1 MCLWVAIAAGII
13 PSSNSREQGDKD
25 RDRGQEE
32 LSTLLFVACPWTR
45 GKRKI
50 ITMMI
55 IIKGVGINATNV
67 RPCLF
72 FFLLLISKKVQVRP
86 KKEISF
92 FSPPPTKKKKS
103 LGTGSFKGLKT
114 NKNGPLTFFF
124 FFFF

>member
-55 IIKGVGINATNV
+55 IIKGVGINATHE
-67 RPCLF
+67 RPCLCVC
-72 FFLLLISKKVQVRP
+72 LLLISKKVQVRA
-86 KKEISF
+86 KEEISF
-92 FSPPPTKKKKS
+92 LSPTPTKTERS
-103 LGTGSFKGLKT
+103 LGTGSFKGLRT
-114 NKNGPLTFFF
+114 NKNGLLTF
-124 FFFF
+124 